1 MEKHN
6 NALPYLLLAI
16 LALIWGSSFVL
27 MKEGLIVLS
36 ARQMA
41 SFRLTTSGFVFL
53 PFFFR
58 HVKRIDRKDLKY
70 ALFGG
75 LMGSAIPAFLFAF
88 AQKHIDSSL
97 AGILNSLT
105 PIFTLIIAVI
115 FTKIAMSKSKV
126 LGVII
131 GFIGAS
137 SIVIG
142 NMLNAPKNTDV
153 AHGFGDS
160 KYIILV
166 ILATMLYGANI
177 NLIKNKLSQ
186 YKAFTIAIVP
196 LVFVS
201 IPASIIL
208 LSSDWSN
215 LALHSDV
222 QIYRSFG
229 AIAGLAMFGTAFSLI
244 LFNRLVQISGPVFA
258 SSVTYFIPFVALF
271 FGWRT
276 NEAISWFQILGM
288 LLIIVGLTL
297 VNKRPKAKTPA

>member
-1 MEKHN
+1 MKKHN
-6 NALPYLLLAI
+6 NALPYLLLVI

-27 MKEGLIVLS
+27 MKEGLIVLTP
-36 ARQMA
+36 RQMA
-41 SFRLTTSGFVFL
+41 SFRITISGLVFL
-53 PFFFR
+53 PFFFS
-58 HVKRIDRKDLKY
+58 HVKRIEKKDLKF
-70 ALFGG
+70 ALLGG

-105 PIFTLIIAVI
+105 PIFTLIIAVV
-115 FTKIAMSKSKV
+115 FTKIALSKSKII
-126 LGVII
+126 GVII

-137 SIVIG
+137 CIVIG
-142 NMLNAPKNTDV
+142 NALTSDKVTSNVD
-153 AHGFGDS
+153 GLGDS

-201 IPASIIL
+201 IPTSIIL
-208 LSSDWSN
+208 FTSDWSN
-215 LALHSDV
+215 LDLHSTSQV
-222 QIYRSFG
+222 YRSFG
-229 AIAGLAMFGTAFSLI
+229 AIAGLAIFGTALSLI

-271 FGWRT
+271 FGWLT
-276 NEAISWFQILGM
+276 QEAISLFQIIGM
-288 LLIIVGLTL
+288 ILIIIGLIL
-297 VNKRPKAKTPA
+297 INKRQRTKTPV